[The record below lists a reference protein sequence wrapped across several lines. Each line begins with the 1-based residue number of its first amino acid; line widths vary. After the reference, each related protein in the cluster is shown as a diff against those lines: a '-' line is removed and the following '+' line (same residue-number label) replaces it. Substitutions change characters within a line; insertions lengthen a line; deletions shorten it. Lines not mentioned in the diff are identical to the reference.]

1 MTPKAKHDAVI
12 SKITKLLALGAD
24 GSGATSAEREQA
36 QRRAADLM
44 ARYQIAQLDLDDAKQ
59 GTISEDRVPIDG
71 MTDGWRG
78 ALPGRI
84 AKAMGGDVY
93 TTTVNRTR
101 KTYHIVGRPETL
113 AFARTLTDALIP
125 WLEIE
130 CESSLQHAISRGAT
144 GTCSRCD
151 GAGETRRLKGGGYT
165 DDVHTCPTCDGTGI
179 VPLNRRVFRRE
190 FYDAATR
197 TIAGRLRAQR
207 AKTANEVGG
216 QGKST
221 DLVRSD
227 KAAIERYYEDA
238 GLKLRSVSSRVTG
251 GAADG
256 LNAGRDAGTRADLKP
271 NSKVGKGRAALPA
284 GSRS

>member
-1 MTPKAKHDAVI
+1 MTPKHKHDAVI

-24 GSGATSAEREQA
+24 GSGATPAEREQA

-44 ARYQIAQLDLDDAKQ
+44 ARYQIAQLDLDDSKQ
-59 GTISEDRVPIDG
+59 GAIGEERIPIAG
-71 MTDGWRG
+71 MIDNWRG
-78 ALPGRI
+78 DLPGRI

-93 TTTVNRTR
+93 MTTFSRTSR
-101 KTYHIVGRPETL
+101 TYHIVGRPETL

-130 CESSLQHAISRGAT
+130 CESSLQRALDRGVT

-151 GAGETRRLKGGGYT
+151 GEGETRRVKGGGYT
-165 DDVHTCPTCDGTGI
+165 DDLHTCPTCDGSGI

-190 FYDAATR
+190 FYDAASR

-207 AKTANEVGG
+207 AKTANDVGG

-227 KAAIERYYEDA
+227 KAALERYYSDA
-238 GLKLRSVSSRVTG
+238 GLTFVSRSTGTTG
-251 GAADG
+251 GAAEG
-256 LNAGRDAGTRADLKP
+256 RASGRDAGTRADLKP
-271 NSKVGKGRAALPA
+271 GGKVDKGRGALPA